1 MSASALAG
9 LALLVIGESH
19 MSLSGQL
26 IDTLHDDLT
35 RRGAVVTSIGACG
48 ASAEEWLKTV
58 SKGCGAERIG
68 KGKAVIKGRD
78 TKTTPIDQLITKTK
92 PDVVVVVIGD
102 TMASYDKPVFP
113 RTWAWQGITG
123 LTKAIAATGKA
134 CIWVGPPYGTPGGQ
148 YHKTD
153 ARVQQMSKFLA
164 TNVAPCEYIDST
176 TFSKPGEWATIDGQ
190 HFNRA
195 GYKAWGDAIGRAIAD
210 SSTAKKVKK

>member
-9 LALLVIGESH
+9 MALLVIGESH

-35 RRGAVVTSIGACG
+35 KRGAQVHSVGACG
-48 ASAEEWLKTV
+48 ASAEEWLKVV

-68 KGKAVIKGRD
+68 KNAAVIKGRD
-78 TKTTPIDQLITKTK
+78 SKTVPIAELIAKTK
-92 PDVVVVVIGD
+92 PDLVVVVIGD

-123 LTKAIAATGKA
+123 LTKAIAATGTPCA
-134 CIWVGPPYGTPGGQ
+134 WVGPPYGTPGGK

-153 ARVQQMSKFLA
+153 VRVQQMSKFLS
-164 TNVAPCEYIDST
+164 TNVAPCIYIDSLQ
-176 TFSKPGEWATIDGQ
+176 FSKPGEWATIDGQ

-195 GYKAWGDAIGRAIAD
+195 GYKAWGDAIGGALAEAPI
-210 SSTAKKVKK
+210 KKVKQ